1 VTARRIIQVEDKLP
15 WMQALPLSLQHLFAM
30 FGATV
35 LVPFLF
41 KVDPATSL
49 LMNGVGTLIY
59 LVVARGKIPAYL
71 GSSFAFIAPV
81 FAIMADPSLGGYA
94 AESCRAPPPSLGGY
108 AAAQGGFIVFGLFFI
123 VVSQLVK
130 RVGTGWIDVVFPP
143 AAMGAIVM
151 VIGLELAP
159 VATNMAGL
167 TGNQVAELGIPVHTA
182 ITVSLGTL
190 AVTVLGSVLFRGFW
204 AVIPVLMGVLAGY
217 GLSLAFGIVDLTAMH
232 QAQWLAAPSLY
243 LPTFEIQAVVVMM
256 PAFLVILAEHIGH
269 LVVTGNIVGRD
280 LLKDPGLDRSLLGDG
295 LSNVLS
301 GLVGA
306 TPNTTYGENIG
317 VMAITRVYSVWVIGG
332 AALIAIG
339 VSFLG
344 TLAALIRSIPVPVM
358 GGISLLLFGV
368 IAATGLRMLI
378 EKRVDYTQP
387 RNLILT
393 ALVLVLGLSGTA
405 VKLGAIEL
413 KGMAL
418 ATVAAIA
425 VSLLFYLLD
434 RLGVSADAAGR
445 ANPSNKP

>member
-1 VTARRIIQVEDKLP
+1 MDKTDCDNMTASPARRIIQVEDKLP

-49 LMNGVGTLIY
+49 LMNGVGTLVY

-94 AESCRAPPPSLGGY
+94 A
-108 AAAQGGFIVFGLFFI
+108 AQGGFIVFGLFFI

-130 RVGTGWIDVVFPP
+130 RVGTGWIEVVFPP

-167 TGNQVAELGIPVHTA
+167 TGNQVAELGIPVYTA

-217 GLSLAFGIVDLTAMH
+217 GLSLVFGIVDLTAV
-232 QAQWLAAPSLY
+232 QRAQWFAAPSLY
-243 LPTFEIQAVVVMM
+243 LPTFEIQAIVVMM

-368 IAATGLRMLI
+368 IAATGLRMLV
-378 EKRVDYTQP
+378 EKRVDYTQS

-418 ATVAAIA
+418 ATVAAIT

-434 RLGVSADAAGR
+434 RLGLSADAAGR